1 MAELVIDSK
10 KIHSN
15 FRKLSKFL
23 AKHNIQWTLISKVL
37 AGNKPALKKILLTPE
52 IQNIHSIGDSRLSSL
67 QNIKEIDPDII
78 TMYIKPPAIKYAKT
92 VVECSDISF
101 NTSYE
106 TIKALNK
113 EAQKIDKI
121 HRVIIM
127 IEMGSLREGILRD
140 NIMEF
145 YSSIFELSHIS
156 VIGLGT
162 NIGCMYGIEP
172 TYDKLIQLSLYK
184 QLIEAKFDVNLEL
197 ISGGSSITLPLIE
210 EEKLPKSVNH
220 FRIGEAVFL
229 GTSPFT
235 GEKFDDLNTDAFEYV
250 ANIIEME
257 KKRVK
262 PEGKIGNAS
271 VGHTDNKV
279 SKDKD
284 YNEIYRAVL
293 DFGIL
298 DVDVK
303 EIQPKDD
310 KVKFLGTTSDMTVYS
325 LGENISQ
332 KSKKKKYNVGNSIKF
347 NPSYMAV
354 ARLMTSKFV
363 SKRVK

>member
-15 FRKLSKFL
+15 FKKLTKFL
-23 AKHNIQWTLISKVL
+23 KKHNMQWTLISKVL
-37 AGNKPALKKILLTPE
+37 AGNKPALRKILSTEE

-67 QNIKEIDPDII
+67 QNIKEIDPDIV
-78 TMYIKPPAIKYAKT
+78 TMYIKPPAIKYTKA
-92 VVECSDISF
+92 VVKYSDISF

-106 TIKALNK
+106 TIKVLNE
-113 EAQKIDKI
+113 EARKLDKI

-127 IEMGSLREGILRD
+127 IEMGSLREGILRA

-145 YSSIFELSHIS
+145 YSKIFELSNIE

-210 EEKLPKSVNH
+210 EEKIPKSLNH

-229 GTSPFT
+229 GTSPFS
-235 GEKFDDLNTDAFEYV
+235 GEKFHDLHTDAFEYV

-262 PEGKIGNAS
+262 PEGKISEAN
-271 VGHTDNKV
+271 VGHTNDV
-279 SKDKD
+279 AKDESF
-284 YNEIYRAVL
+284 NEIYRAVL

-303 EIQPKDD
+303 EIKPKDD
-310 KVKFLGTTSDMTVYS
+310 RVEFLGTTSDMTVYS
-325 LGENISQ
+325 LGENISK

-363 SKRVK
+363 KKRVK